1 MSIITTWVMQIIIFI
16 LIATIVDLMIP
27 ANNMKKY
34 IHLVFGLLLLLIFT
48 KPLLYL
54 FSLDMESEIRKVE
67 TIMYENN
74 EQTFISKNQIQT
86 QKSEIQAD
94 QNAYILKEV
103 RDSLMSKANPVLMD
117 KYNVEI
123 VAIQLHFIDEN
134 MDNYEHLQDIT
145 VTIHSLQENDETS
158 DIETVGIDTEAIGQK
173 NDELIDT
180 EEIRTQLE
188 SIWGLPKDQI
198 IVFWEGGAN

>member
-74 EQTFISKNQIQT
+74 EQTSISNNQMQSQKN
-86 QKSEIQAD
+86 EIQAE

-103 RDSLMSKANPVLMD
+103 KESLMRKANPVLMD
-117 KYNVEI
+117 KYNI
-123 VAIQLHFIDEN
+123 
-134 MDNYEHLQDIT
+134 
-145 VTIHSLQENDETS
+145 
-158 DIETVGIDTEAIGQK
+158 
-173 NDELIDT
+173 
-180 EEIRTQLE
+180 
-188 SIWGLPKDQI
+188 
-198 IVFWEGGAN
+198 